1 MYNENINGKTRV
13 CGIIGDPIEHTMS
26 PVMQNAAFQAKSLNF
41 VYVPFRVKRDELG
54 KAIQGMRSLNI
65 RGFNVTIP
73 HKVSVIPFLDKTDSL
88 AKKIGAV
95 NTIVNNDG
103 VLTGYNTD
111 ALGFLNVMLTER
123 LNPADKKFAILGAG
137 GAARSIAFSL
147 AEKGATLS
155 ILNRH
160 PDSANDLSS
169 RIYASSGKSVEA
181 LELTEKNLK
190 VTLEKVD
197 ILVNTTSLGMVPK
210 VDDSPVPMS
219 LIKPGLIVFDI
230 IYNPLKTRLLK
241 DAQKRGARVINGIEM
256 LVWQGAAAFALWTGE
271 NASLE
276 VMRLA
281 ALKGV
286 ERHED

>member
-111 ALGFLNVMLTER
+111 ALGFLNVMLAER

>member
-1 MYNENINGKTRV
+1 MDNEKINGKSRV

-26 PVMQNAAFQAKSLNF
+26 PIMQNAAFQAKGLNF
-41 VYVPFRVKRDELG
+41 VYVPFRVKKDELSE
-54 KAIQGMRSLNI
+54 AIQGMRALNM
-65 RGFNVTIP
+65 RGLNVTIP
-73 HKVSVIPFLDKTDSL
+73 HKVTVMPFLDKIDSL

-111 ALGFLNVMLTER
+111 ALGFLNVMMTER
-123 LNPADKKFAILGAG
+123 LNPAGKIFTVLGAG

-160 PDSANDLSS
+160 PDSAIDLSN
-169 RIYASSGKSVEA
+169 RICEVSGISPEA

-190 VTLEKVD
+190 VTLEKTD
-197 ILVNTTSLGMVPK
+197 ILVNTTSMGMIPN
-210 VDDSPVPMS
+210 VDDSPVPS
-219 LIKPGLIVFDI
+219 RLIKPGLIVFDI

-241 DAQKRGARVINGIEM
+241 DAQKRGARIITGMEM
-256 LVWQGAAAFALWTGE
+256 LVWQGAAAFELWTGE
-271 NASLE
+271 NAPLE
-276 VMRLA
+276 IMRSA
-281 ALKGV
+281 ALRGV
-286 ERHED
+286 EKNED

>member
-13 CGIIGDPIEHTMS
+13 CGIIGDPIEHTIS
-26 PVMQNAAFQAKSLNF
+26 PVMQNAAFQAKGLNF

-65 RGFNVTIP
+65 RGFNVTLP
-73 HKVSVIPFLDKTDSL
+73 HKVSVIPFLDKIDSL
-88 AKKIGAV
+88 AKEIGAV

-111 ALGFLNVMLTER
+111 ALGFLNVMLAER

-160 PDSANDLSS
+160 PDSAKDLSG
-169 RIYASSGKSVEA
+169 RIYASLGKSVEA
-181 LELTEKNLK
+181 LELNEKNLK
-190 VTLEKVD
+190 VTLEKTD

-230 IYNPLKTRLLK
+230 IYNPLKTRLLR
-241 DAQKRGARVINGIEM
+241 DAQKRGARVITGIEM
-256 LVWQGAAAFALWTGE
+256 LVWQGAAAFELWTGE
-271 NASLE
+271 NSPLE
-276 VMRLA
+276 IMRLA

-286 ERHED
+286 EKHED